1 MAQKKS
7 ATPASERRLAA
18 NRANAQKSSGP
29 KTAAGKAKSS
39 LNAVKTGLTGH
50 TVLLPTDDAAAYQ
63 THVERYREEFEPNGF
78 LEEQVVQ
85 TLADTQWRLNRLPT
99 LESGFLALARRRCA
113 PDLFADEADG
123 QIRAVLLEADAH
135 ELAQNSLQNLHC
147 QENRLRRQYALQLQ
161 ELERLQNEREK
172 GRVDKTFE
180 RWYAA
185 RKAVLATEEETDYFE
200 QQLAD
205 WITVKYPHG
214 FVLRHGKII
223 RTEPSNQQQAK

>member
-7 ATPASERRLAA
+7 ATSSSERRLAA
-18 NRANAQKSSGP
+18 NRANAQKSTGP
-29 KTAAGKAKSS
+29 KTTAGKAKSS

-50 TVLLPTDDAAAYQ
+50 TVLLPTDDAKAYQ
-63 THVERYREEFEPNGF
+63 AHVERYRAEFEPQGM
-78 LEEQVVQ
+78 LQEQTVQ
-85 TLADTQWRLNRLPT
+85 TLADLQWRLNRIPG
-99 LESGFLALARRRCA
+99 LETGVLALTRRRCA
-113 PDLFADEADG
+113 PDLFADEPDPAV
-123 QIRAVLLEADAH
+123 RATLLEAHVH
-135 ELAQNSLQNLHC
+135 ELASKQLDNLHR
-147 QENRLRRQYALQLQ
+147 QENRLRREYRQQMQ
-161 ELERLQNEREK
+161 ELEQLQNEHEK

-214 FVLRHGKII
+214 FVLRNGKII
-223 RTEPSNQQQAK
+223 RTEPQTK